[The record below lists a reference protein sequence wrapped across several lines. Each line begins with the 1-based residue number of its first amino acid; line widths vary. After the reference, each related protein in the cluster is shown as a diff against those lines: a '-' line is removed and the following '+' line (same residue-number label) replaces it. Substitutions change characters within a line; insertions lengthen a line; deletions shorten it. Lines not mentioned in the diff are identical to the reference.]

1 MSALNRKADIHSRA
15 AELIDELGL
24 HRGSMAYGHGLG
36 PYCAV
41 GAVRTATTGSP
52 YELCEYPELL
62 YVVGAETGDNFVE
75 NWSDGNDKAGVVS
88 GLLAAASLA
97 MDGESAEKPHTS
109 RKRSVSE

>member
-1 MSALNRKADIHSRA
+1 MNLRAEIYSKA

-24 HRGSMAYGHGLG
+24 HRGSMAHGYRTGETGG

-52 YELCEYPELL
+52 YDLCDHSELS
-62 YVVGAETGDNFVE
+62 YVVAGETGWQIVE
-75 NWSDGNDKAGVVS
+75 DWSDGNDKAGVIS

-97 MDGESAEKPHTS
+97 MDGEDS
-109 RKRSVSE
+109 

>member
-1 MSALNRKADIHSRA
+1 MSALNHKADIYSRA
-15 AELIDELGL
+15 AELIYDLGL
-24 HRGSMAYGHGLG
+24 HRGSMSYGGMPGRGEG

-62 YVVGAETGDNFVE
+62 YVVAAETGDHFVE
-75 NWSDGNDKAGVVS
+75 DWSDGNDKAGVVS

-97 MDGESAEKPHTS
+97 MDGESAS
-109 RKRSVSE
+109 